1 MTLALI
7 ARYHVVPGNAALV
20 EQSLREM
27 AQHVA
32 AHEPACLVYN
42 ANVDLENENLFCL
55 YEVYTDEDA
64 VAAHRE
70 TPHFKRFIE
79 GTIVPVLE
87 KRERELYRRVIG

>member
-20 EQSLREM
+20 EESLRAM
-27 AQHVA
+27 AERVQA
-32 AHEPACLVYN
+32 DEPACLLYN

-70 TPHFKRFIE
+70 TPHFKEFIE

-87 KRERELYRRVIG
+87 KRERELYRQVIG